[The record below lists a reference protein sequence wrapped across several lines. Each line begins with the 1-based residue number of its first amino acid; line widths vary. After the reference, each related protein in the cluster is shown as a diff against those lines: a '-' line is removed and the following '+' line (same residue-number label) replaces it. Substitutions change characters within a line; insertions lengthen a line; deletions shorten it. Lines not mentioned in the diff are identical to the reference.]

1 MDGSL
6 REDTGGLRYAPRV
19 TVTEVDSRPRFDH
32 LILAVPD
39 PEPVRRQLAEDWG
52 LGVKKGIAFEMGL
65 ANVVVPL
72 EPPEYLELLYVHDA
86 DAYARQP
93 DDEMKR
99 RLLAGGGLL
108 GWGLRTDDIE
118 AVAREL
124 GVALDEDMNLADGS
138 RAPWRTIEKPGSPLG
153 FPFYIQYDASPQD
166 RMATW
171 TERLIA
177 ANHRSPP
184 GGTEWVEVTG
194 DAAELEEWLRPAR
207 HLDVR
212 VRQGQPG
219 MRAGVT
225 VDGRLLTLSSDI
237 AGGVEPAVLS

>member
-1 MDGSL
+1 ML
-6 REDTGGLRYAPRV
+6 RCVSANGAE
-19 TVTEVDSRPRFDH
+19 SRPRFDH

-39 PEPVRRQLAEDWG
+39 PEPVRRLLAEDWG
-52 LGVKKGIAFEMGL
+52 LEVDPKGVAFEMGL

-72 EPPEYLELLYVHDA
+72 EPPEYLEILYIQDA
-86 DAYARQP
+86 EAYERQP
-93 DDEMKR
+93 DDEAKR

-108 GWGLRTDDIE
+108 GWGLRTGDIE

-124 GVALDEDMNLADGS
+124 GVALDEDTNLADGS

-153 FPFYIQYDASPQD
+153 FPFYIQYDAPPSD
-166 RMATW
+166 RIATW
-171 TERLIA
+171 TERLSA
-177 ANHRSPP
+177 ANHRSQPA
-184 GGTEWVEVTG
+184 GVEWVEVTG
-194 DAAELEEWLRPAR
+194 DEAELEAWLRPAD

-212 VRQGQPG
+212 IRQGEPS

-237 AGGVEPAVLS
+237 AGGVEPAS